1 VKLVGLELVNL
12 HVPFRV
18 DIGTAVGVHRTR
30 SLLFVRV
37 VTPDSE
43 GWGECAALSEGTA
56 VDPRVDEIEAAVVA
70 RGVKRVLDAT
80 AARGGQLPKEP
91 EIAPLFGSSPV
102 DRMMGALFEMAVA
115 DAELRLAGRSLAA
128 ALEVGTGFETLP
140 VGAAV
145 GIPAGHDLGVLREQV
160 REAVA
165 GGAARLR
172 LKIEPGWDTEPVAAI
187 RADHPDLVIQVDA
200 NGSYRMEDAER
211 VGALAAFDVLCIE
224 QPLPPADLVAHAE
237 FARRI
242 PVPVCLDESLTSPR
256 RVRDALRNRSCQVAC
271 LKPGRLGGI
280 RATRLAHADCV
291 EAGVPVFVGGFFEA
305 GLGRAANLALAA
317 RLAQDRAGLV
327 SDVSA
332 PSSYLAADPCGY
344 PEVRAGWVRVPDQP
358 GVGRWPHLE
367 PKDGPGHAPEQGP
380 AQPPDQA
387 PEHAAPADHHA
398 QRRWF
403 PATYT

>member
-1 VKLVGLELVNL
+1 MKLVGLELVRL
-12 HVPFRV
+12 DVPFRV
-18 DIGTAVGVHRTR
+18 DIGTAAGVHRTR
-30 SLLFVRV
+30 TLLFVRV

-43 GWGECAALSEGTA
+43 GWGECAALGEGTA
-56 VDPRVDEIEAAVVA
+56 VDPSVDEVEAVTQT
-70 RGVKRVLDAT
+70 RGVQRLLSAT
-80 AARGGQLPKEP
+80 AARGGQLPKET
-91 EIAPLFGSSPV
+91 EMAQLFGSSPV

-128 ALEVGTGFETLP
+128 ALEVGAGFETLP

-145 GIPAGHDLGVLREQV
+145 GIPPGHDLGILREQA

-172 LKIEPGWDTEPVAAI
+172 VKIEPGWDAEPVGAL

-271 LKPGRLGGI
+271 LKPGRLGGL
-280 RATRLAHADCV
+280 RATRLAHAACA

-344 PEVRAGWVRVPDQP
+344 PEVQGGWVRVPDRP
-358 GVGRWPHLE
+358 GVGEWPALS
-367 PKDGPGHAPEQGP
+367 PTLDPGHAP
-380 AQPPDQA
+380 PPTLD
-387 PEHAAPADHHA
+387 A
-398 QRRWF
+398 QRQWF

>member
-1 VKLVGLELVNL
+1 VKLVGLELVRL
-12 HVPFRV
+12 DVPFRV
-18 DIGTAVGVHRTR
+18 DIGTAAGVHRTR
-30 SLLFVRV
+30 RLLFARV
-37 VTPDSE
+37 VTADSE
-43 GWGECAALSEGTA
+43 GWGECAALGEGTS
-56 VDPRVDEIEAAVVA
+56 VDPRVDEVEAAAHA
-70 RGVKRVLDAT
+70 RGVQRVLDAT
-80 AARGGQLPKEP
+80 AARGGQLPKEA

-115 DAELRLAGRSLAA
+115 DAELRLSGRSLAA
-128 ALEVGTGFETLP
+128 ALEVGPGFETLP

-145 GIPAGHDLGVLREQV
+145 GIPPGHDLGILREQV

-172 LKIEPGWDTEPVAAI
+172 VKIEPGWDTEPVAAI
-187 RADHPDLVIQVDA
+187 RADHPDLVIAVDA

-211 VGALAAFDVLCIE
+211 VGSLAAFDVLCIE

-271 LKPGRLGGI
+271 LKPGRLGGV
-280 RATRLAHADCV
+280 RATRLAHAACA

-327 SDVSA
+327 NDVSA

-344 PEVRAGWVRVPDQP
+344 PEVQAGWVRVPDQP
-358 GVGRWPHLE
+358 GVGQQPGQQ
-367 PKDGPGHAPEQGP
+367 PGQPPGQPPGPGLPRR
-380 AQPPDQA
+380 PD
-387 PEHAAPADHHA
+387 A